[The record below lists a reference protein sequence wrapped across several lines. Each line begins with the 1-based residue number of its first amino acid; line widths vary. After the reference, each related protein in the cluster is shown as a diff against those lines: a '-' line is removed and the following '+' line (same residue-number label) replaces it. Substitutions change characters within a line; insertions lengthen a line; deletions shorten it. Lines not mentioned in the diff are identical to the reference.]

1 MCDFSLEHLAS
12 RPAKVGDQL
21 VTTKFGGTFTTGF
34 CSVGEPSLAV
44 CIKPGTEIAFE
55 REIECEALLFMRR
68 QARKW
73 HDFVG

>member
-21 VTTKFGGTFTTGF
+21 VTTKFGGMFTTGF

-44 CIKPGTEIAFE
+44 CIKPGTELAFAE
-55 REIECEALLFMRR
+55 VRWMPPDPNDRSRAVDLQPGE
-68 QARKW
+68 
-73 HDFVG
+73 